1 MAKKRSKTPIVGDQ
15 ILPLRVPED
24 MRVKVRDMATRT
36 RLSDADIMRMA
47 IDRGLV
53 KLEEMFAEQPTIKA
67 A

>member
-1 MAKKRSKTPIVGDQ
+1 MEMSKKAKIKGEQ

-24 MRVKVRDMATRT
+24 MRLKVRDLATRT

-47 IDRGLV
+47 IDRGLGR
-53 KLEEMFAEQPTIKA
+53 LEEMFSPPEKKA